1 VRETDRDHTTVDRSP
16 SGRGGLMA
24 DPGAS
29 PFARTVVPVAG
40 PEDAATTATAALPRI
55 AAAGGRALVVY
66 VVEKAGGAPDKASVE
81 QREAVA
87 EEAFDAVRDR
97 ASAADLDVEIETAIR
112 YGTDVAETIQ
122 TAAAEADA
130 TAIVF
135 VPRAG
140 SAWADLLT
148 GGVRRDLVTDSDV
161 PVIVLPDPDE
171 GDENEN
177 DDDDGDG
184 GEPA

>member
-1 VRETDRDHTTVDRSP
+1 MT
-16 SGRGGLMA
+16 

-29 PFARTVVPVAG
+29 LFARAVVPVAG
-40 PEDAATTATAALPRI
+40 TADAATTATAALPRI

-97 ASAADLDVEIETAIR
+97 ASAADLDVEIETEIR
-112 YGTDVAETIQ
+112 YGTDVADAIQ

-171 GDENEN
+171 DGNEDGDEDE
-177 DDDDGDG
+177 DEDG